1 MVEEAGGGQ
10 GREKPWRATA
20 MRTAWPSLPETPEAT
35 QATQLLTTVL
45 ADRYFEMMR
54 RWIATSPD
62 EPDEWRR
69 AAAIGDSFAYV
80 TPEELTRLMEDMRAL
95 VEPYSERVAKPETRP
110 PGARVVSVL
119 HVAVP
124 LDGGPADA

>member
-1 MVEEAGGGQ
+1 MIVNLGHVA
-10 GREKPWRATA
+10 
-20 MRTAWPSLPETPEAT
+20 
-35 QATQLLTTVL
+35 
-45 ADRYFEMMR
+45 
-54 RWIATSPD
+54 
-62 EPDEWRR
+62 
-69 AAAIGDSFAYV
+69 
-80 TPEELTRLMEDMRAL
+80 EDMRAL